1 MTRQDIEELFA
12 RREQAQRRHDV
23 NGVAAF
29 FAVDAVVESPTAGG
43 TVQGRSAIAE
53 VTRAWVVGFPDV
65 VFATNTLLIDGE
77 QAVWVAETH
86 GTDTGGFLGL
96 PPTGKPF
103 SLTIV
108 HLCKLKD
115 GLIAHERR
123 IYDFTGLLM
132 QIGVLK
138 AKPAS

>member
-1 MTRQDIEELFA
+1 MTRQQTEDLFA
-12 RREQAQRRHDV
+12 RREHAQCSHDV
-23 NGVAAF
+23 DGVSALYAA
-29 FAVDAVVESPTAGG
+29 DAVVESPTAGG

-53 VTRAWVVGFPDV
+53 ITRAWFVGFPDV
-65 VFATNTLLIDGE
+65 VFATDFLVIDGDHV
-77 QAVWVAETH
+77 VWVGESR

-103 SLTIV
+103 SLSMV
-108 HLCKLKD
+108 SLCTMND
-115 GLIAHERR
+115 GLIVHERR

-138 AKPAS
+138 AKPA

>member
-1 MTRQDIEELFA
+1 MTRQQIEELFA
-12 RREQAQRRHDV
+12 RRERAQFRHDV
-23 NGVAAF
+23 DALSALFAA
-29 FAVDAVVESPTAGG
+29 DAVVQSPTAGG

-53 VTRAWVVGFPDV
+53 ITRAWYVGFPDV
-65 VFATNTLLIDGE
+65 VFATDLLVIDGE
-77 QAVWVAETH
+77 HAVWVGESR

-103 SLTIV
+103 SLPMMS
-108 HLCKLKD
+108 LCTLKD
-115 GLIAHERR
+115 GFIVHERR

-138 AKPAS
+138 AKPA

>member
-1 MTRQDIEELFA
+1 MTRQQIEELFA
-12 RREQAQRRHDV
+12 RRERAQLRHDV
-23 NGVAAF
+23 DAFSALFAA
-29 FAVDAVVESPTAGG
+29 DAVVESPTAGG

-53 VTRAWVVGFPDV
+53 ITRAWYVGFPDV
-65 VFATNTLLIDGE
+65 VFATDLLVIDGE
-77 QAVWVAETH
+77 HAVWVGESR

-103 SLTIV
+103 SLPMMS
-108 HLCKLKD
+108 LCTLKD
-115 GLIAHERR
+115 GLVVHERR

-138 AKPAS
+138 AKPA